1 MVAEA
6 WNPNPALYQ
15 GDQVLD
21 EYLFVELVDKNIDA
35 YDLGLA
41 GMGQLGEL

>member
-1 MVAEA
+1 
-6 WNPNPALYQ
+6 
-15 GDQVLD
+15 LD

>member
-6 WNPNPALYQ
+6 WSLYPAWYQ
-15 GDQVLD
+15 GDRVLD
-21 EYLFVELVDKNIDA
+21 DYLFVELVDKNIDS

-41 GMGQLGEL
+41 GMGQLGEF